1 MKKLVLSLALVATVT
16 FAFGQ
21 KKVVKEAEK
30 GFKSGNLQ
38 AALVAIDSASRN
50 PETENDPSTYLLKA
64 KIYTKIFVKDST
76 NNLETLESGN
86 LALATFTKVFQMVD
100 SSKSS
105 PVGKLVF
112 AVDDQS
118 IPENIK
124 PYSIN
129 SLRNFSLEKA
139 VERYEE
145 NDIEMS
151 YEFFNLAG
159 EIDKSDT
166 STIFNAGFL
175 ANDLGRFEDAK
186 KHFYQLLEFPS
197 YNKLN
202 AYYYLLQI
210 LSTEEK
216 NPQAAFDLVKKA
228 KEEYPNDKV
237 LNEAEIQLL
246 IQLDKM
252 EDAMVQI
259 KDALSN
265 DPNNSTLLLR
275 SGYLKDRAGDLSG
288 ALEDYKKSVEVDPE
302 FYEGNKYTGLLYLD
316 QFKLIQDELNKME
329 DAEWE
334 RRSPEMGKK
343 MEETYKLAVPYLSK
357 ALVIKPDDTEIMII
371 LFQVYTRL
379 KNTVEANAMNEKISA
394 ILGPNWQEN

>member
-1 MKKLVLSLALVATVT
+1 MKKLVLSLAMVATVT

-86 LALATFTKVFQMVD
+86 LALANFTKVFQMVD

-129 SLRNFSLEKA
+129 SLRNFSIEKA

-145 NDIEMS
+145 NDIELS

-159 EIDKSDT
+159 EIDKSDS

-175 ANDLGRFEDAK
+175 ANDLGRFEVAK
-186 KHFYQLLEFPS
+186 KHFYQLLKIPS

-265 DPNNSTLLLR
+265 DPNNSALLLR

-343 MEETYKLAVPYLSK
+343 MEDIYKLAVPYLSK
-357 ALVIKPDDTEIMII
+357 ALEIKPDDTDIMRI

-394 ILGPNWQEN
+394 ILGPKWQEN

>member
-30 GFKSGNLQ
+30 GFKSGDLK
-38 AALVAIDSASRN
+38 AALTAIDSALRN
-50 PETENDPSTYLLKA
+50 PETENDPATSLLKA
-64 KIYTKIFVKDST
+64 KIYTKIFTKDTT
-76 NNLETLESGN
+76 NTKETLEAGN
-86 LALATFTKVFQMVD
+86 QALATFGKTFEMAGN
-100 SSKSS
+100 SKTS
-105 PVGKLVF
+105 PVGKLIY
-112 AVDDQS
+112 AQDDAS
-118 IPENIK
+118 IPENLK
-124 PYSIN
+124 PYSVNTLRIS
-129 SLRNFSLEKA
+129 SLDKA
-139 VERYEE
+139 VERYEA
-145 NDIEMS
+145 NDLEMS

-159 EIDKSDT
+159 QMDKTDS

-175 ANDLGRFEDAK
+175 ANDLGRFEEAK
-186 KHFYQLLEFPS
+186 KHFNQLLEIPS

-210 LSTEEK
+210 LSGEDK
-216 NPQAAFDLVKKA
+216 NPEAAFDLVKKA
-228 KEEYPNDKV
+228 KLEYPNDKV

-252 EDAMVQI
+252 EDAMIQI
-259 KDALSN
+259 KDALSK
-265 DPNNSTLLLR
+265 DPNNSALLLR
-275 SGYLKDRAGDLSG
+275 SGYLKDMAGDLTG

-316 QFKLIQDELNKME
+316 QFKVLQDELNSLS

-334 RRSPEMGKK
+334 KRSPEMGKK
-343 MEETYKLAVPYLSK
+343 MEEIYKLSVPYFSK
-357 ALVIKPDDTEIMII
+357 ALQIRPDDTDMMRI
-371 LFQVYTRL
+371 LFTIYTRL
-379 KNTVEANAMNEKISA
+379 KNTTEANAMNAKLSA